1 MTVREILKMLR
12 KDGWYTTSQEGSH
25 ISLKHPEKPGKARKS
40 HSTKSQ
46 RGLETGNSKQHLQA
60 GGA

>member
-1 MTVREILKMLR
+1 MTVREILKVLR
-12 KDGWYTTSQEGSH
+12 QRWMVHHQSGRLPH
-25 ISLKHPEKPGKARKS
+25 KPKAPNKARKS

-46 RGLETGNSKQHLQA
+46 RRLETGNTKQHLQA